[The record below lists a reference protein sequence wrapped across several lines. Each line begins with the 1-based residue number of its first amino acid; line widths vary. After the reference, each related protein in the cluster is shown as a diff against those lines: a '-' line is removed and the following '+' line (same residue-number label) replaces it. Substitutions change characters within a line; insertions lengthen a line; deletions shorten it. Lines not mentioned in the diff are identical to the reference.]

1 MSHREPARIA
11 ARRSRSALLAALVFA
26 ASALAWGQREH
37 VRGHRSGTPTD
48 PSRRTT
54 RGEAQGAVRRGLT
67 AFDGDRPALAHLDPR
82 LLGALRHA
90 ATDAARHGIELLIN
104 SGWRSPEYQARLL
117 RQAVST
123 YGSPEEAAR
132 WVATPATSPHVA
144 GRAVDIGPSRATV
157 WLSTHGAAYRLCQIY
172 RNEPWHFELRPDA
185 VGDGCPP
192 MYADPSHDPRMQP

>member
-11 ARRSRSALLAALVFA
+11 ARRRRSAILAALVFVA
-26 ASALAWGQREH
+26 TTLAWGRREH
-37 VRGHRSGTPTD
+37 ARWHRTGTSKES
-48 PSRRTT
+48 SRRTT

-67 AFDGDRPALAHLDPR
+67 AFDVDRPALAHLDPR
-82 LLGALRHA
+82 LLGALRDA
-90 ATDAARHGIELLIN
+90 ATDAARYGVELLIN

-123 YGSPEEAAR
+123 YGSAEEAAR